1 MSVLKRIGIA
11 LAISAGYLLL
21 SYFLIGFR
29 PEQIFIPGLFTVLY
43 AGTKGTRNF
52 VLGLMPFIV
61 FWVLFDYMKAFPN
74 YRYNSVHIGDL
85 YELEKKLFGIVSG
98 GQRMTM
104 NEYWEL
110 HHVKFLDVI
119 TGFFYLC
126 WMPVPISFA
135 AYLFYK
141 QRRVALEFCLTF
153 LLVNFVGFVGYYGFP
168 AAPPWYVH
176 YHGLAFDP
184 HTPGN
189 VAGLA
194 RFDNFFGVSIFHG
207 LYAKSSNVF
216 AAMPSLHASYALV
229 SVYYGLRYKVGRGL
243 NAFLILVALGTWF
256 AAVYTNHHYLLDV
269 LAGIAGALIGIF
281 IFRRILLRM
290 PKFRAFMDA
299 YYKQVSY
306 QFKIRRRPEGQ
317 LSQQPMQ
324 Q

>member
-1 MSVLKRIGIA
+1 MSFLQRTGIA
-11 LAISAGYLLL
+11 LAIGIAYLVL

-29 PEQIFIPGLFTVLY
+29 PEQIFISGLFAVLY
-43 AGTKGTRNF
+43 VSTKGTRNF
-52 VLGLMPFIV
+52 VLGLLPFII

-74 YRYNSVHIGDL
+74 YRYNTVHIADL
-85 YELEKKLFGIVSG
+85 YHLERSLFGIMSNG
-98 GQRMTM
+98 RLMTM
-104 NEYWEL
+104 NEFWEL
-110 HHVKFLDVI
+110 HHIPFLDVI

-126 WMPVPISFA
+126 WMPVPITFA

-141 QRRVALEFCLTF
+141 QRRASLEFCLTF

-176 YHGLAFDP
+176 YHGFGFNA

-194 RFDNFFGVSIFHG
+194 RFDNFFGVTIFHG

-229 SVYYGLRYKVGRGL
+229 SVYYGLKYRVGKVL
-243 NAFLILVALGTWF
+243 NALLILVAVGTWF

-269 LAGIAGALIGIF
+269 IAGIAGAVIGIF
-281 IFRRILLRM
+281 LFRSVLLRSK
-290 PKFRAFMDA
+290 KFRTFMDN

-306 QFKIRRRPEGQ
+306 QFKIRRRPVSQ
-317 LSQQPMQ
+317 LSQQPTQ